1 MVRDINQLE
10 DDIGLAK
17 RIIETVLYN
26 DPDIVELIDNPNID
40 KDCPEDLVYENLF
53 PFIKVPGTQDESKNF
68 ICYEVD
74 DMGEIARNDR
84 MKQQIVQ
91 FVVFVHKDLI
101 KTKYGMPR
109 HDAFGLVIRDLFN
122 RSHLF
127 GHELKLISSKGSTT
141 DTDYYTRALRFQ
153 LITPEVA
160 QDGLFDNRY
169 ERLSLNR
176 KDRKIVRENVQNQ

>member
-26 DPDIVELIDNPNID
+26 DPDIVELIDNSKID
-40 KDCPEDLVYENLF
+40 PECPEDLMYENLF
-53 PFIKVPGTQDESKNF
+53 PFIRVPGTQDTSGSY

-74 DMGEIARNDR
+74 DMWDIARNDR
-84 MKQQIVQ
+84 MKQQYIQ

-101 KTKYGMPR
+101 KTKYAVPR
-109 HDAFGLVIRDLFN
+109 HDLFGMVIRDLFN

-127 GHELKLISSKGSTT
+127 GHELKLVQSRGGTT
-141 DTDYYTRALRFQ
+141 DTDYYTRTLKFQ
-153 LITPEVA
+153 LITPEVT

-176 KDRKIVRENVQNQ
+176 QDRKIVRENVRD

>member
-1 MVRDINQLE
+1 MVRDINKLE
-10 DDIGLAK
+10 DDISLTK

-26 DPDIVELIDNPNID
+26 DPDIVELIDNPNINL
-40 KDCPEDLVYENLF
+40 EYTADLVDENLC

-84 MKQQIVQ
+84 MKQQIFQ

-101 KTKYGMPR
+101 KTKYGIPR
-109 HDAFGLVIRDLFN
+109 HDAFGYVIRDLFN

-127 GHELKLISSKGSTT
+127 GHELKLVSSKGGIT
-141 DTDYYTRALRFQ
+141 DADYYTRTLRFQ
-153 LITPEVA
+153 LVTPE
-160 QDGLFDNRY
+160 QTQGGLFENRY
-169 ERLSLNR
+169 ERLVG
-176 KDRKIVRENVQNQ
+176 KDGGFAHERFGLG

>member
-1 MVRDINQLE
+1 MIRNINQLE
-10 DDIGLAK
+10 DDISLTK
-17 RIIETVLYN
+17 RIIETVLCN
-26 DPDIVELIDNPNID
+26 DPDIIELIDDPTLD
-40 KDCPEDLVYENLF
+40 PSSPDEYVYAHLF

-84 MKQQIVQ
+84 IKQQIIQ

-101 KTKYGMPR
+101 KTKYGAPR
-109 HDAFGLVIRDLFN
+109 HDMFGYVIRDLFN

-127 GHELKLISSKGSTT
+127 GHELKLISSKGGTT

-153 LITPEVA
+153 LITPEQT
-160 QDGLFDNRY
+160 QDGLFENRY
-169 ERLSLNR
+169 ERLVS
-176 KDRKIVRENVQNQ
+176 KDGGFTHERITIG

>member
-26 DPDIVELIDNPNID
+26 DPDIVELIDNHNID
-40 KDCPEDLVYENLF
+40 PECPEDLVYENLF

-74 DMGEIARNDR
+74 DMAEISRNDR
-84 MKQQIVQ
+84 MKQQIIQ

-101 KTKYGMPR
+101 KTKYGAPR
-109 HDAFGLVIRDLFN
+109 HDMFGMVIRDLFN

-127 GHELKLISSKGSTT
+127 GHELKLVQSKGGVT
-141 DTDYYTRALRFQ
+141 DTEYYTRTLKFQ

-176 KDRKIVRENVQNQ
+176 QDRKIVRENARD

>member
-1 MVRDINQLE
+1 MIRDINNLE

-17 RIIETVLYN
+17 RIIETVLYS

-40 KDCPEDLVYENLF
+40 PECPEDLVYENLF

-74 DMGEIARNDR
+74 DMSDISRNDR
-84 MKQQIVQ
+84 MKQQIIQ

-101 KTKYGMPR
+101 KTRYGAPR
-109 HDAFGLVIRDLFN
+109 HDMFGYVIRDLFN

-127 GHELKLISSKGSTT
+127 GHELKCISSKGGTT

-153 LITPEVA
+153 LITPEQT
-160 QDGLFDNRY
+160 QDGLFENRY
-169 ERLSLNR
+169 ERLVN
-176 KDRKIVRENVQNQ
+176 KDGGFTHERINVG

>member
-26 DPDIVELIDNPNID
+26 DPDIVELIDNPKID
-40 KDCPEDLVYENLF
+40 PECPEDLVYENLF
-53 PFIKVPGTQDESKNF
+53 PFIKIPGTQDESKNF

-74 DMGEIARNDR
+74 DMGDIARNDR
-84 MKQQIVQ
+84 MKQQIIQ

-101 KTKYGMPR
+101 KTKYGVPR
-109 HDAFGLVIRDLFN
+109 HDMFGMVIRDLFN

-127 GHELKLISSKGSTT
+127 GHELKLVQSKGGVT
-141 DTDYYTRALRFQ
+141 DTDYYTRTLKFQ

-176 KDRKIVRENVQNQ
+176 QDRKIVRENVRN

>member
-1 MVRDINQLE
+1 MVRNINQLE
-10 DDIGLAK
+10 DDISLAK

-40 KDCPEDLVYENLF
+40 PECPEDLVYENLF

-84 MKQQIVQ
+84 MKQQIIQ
-91 FVVFVHKDLI
+91 FVVFVHKGLI
-101 KTKYGMPR
+101 ETRYGMPR

-127 GHELKLISSKGSTT
+127 GHELKLISSKGGVT
-141 DTDYYTRALRFQ
+141 DTDYYTRTLRFQ

-160 QDGLFDNRY
+160 QDCLFDNRY
-169 ERLSLNR
+169 ERLSLNNQ
-176 KDRKIVRENVQNQ
+176 DRRIVREHV